1 MTKPAIANVL
11 AGRYAS
17 ADMAELWSAEHKV
30 VLERRL
36 WLAVLRAQA
45 DLGVDVVREIQ
56 WRRTLPR
63 YRAGTRGWWTDPPAS
78 LDRPP

>member
-1 MTKPAIANVL
+1 MPKPAIANVL

-36 WLAVLRAQA
+36 WLVLLRHE
-45 DLGVDVVREIQ
+45 LLSSG
-56 WRRTLPR
+56 
-63 YRAGTRGWWTDPPAS
+63 
-78 LDRPP
+78 DR